1 MHLFCNE
8 YSYPHPQKTTREVNF
23 WKVLAS
29 ISILFHFW
37 GSLFSIIKTCCLL
50 VVFCLVTHFMSEST
64 WFQHFIFSLKH
75 TSYHVFHTYSLHCSL
90 THSRQFFSLNLC
102 KQVQR
107 TASTRSVQFHY
118 YFHDWMMMKNKK
130 KCNSTIFYSV
140 LSKTEYIAENFF
152 RMKTSLNKCY
162 MRSLFVCTLMFL
174 CMHLI
179 KFEQSNNLFESMQ
192 LI

>member
-75 TSYHVFHTYSLHCSL
+75 TSYYVFHTYSLHCSL

-130 KCNSTIFYSV
+130 KMQFNHFLFSTVENRVHSGKF
-140 LSKTEYIAENFF
+140 LSYENELKQMLYAFAL
-152 RMKTSLNKCY
+152 RMHFNV
-162 MRSLFVCTLMFL
+162 F
-174 CMHLI
+174 MHA
-179 KFEQSNNLFESMQ
+179 FN
-192 LI
+192 